1 MKNQTSR
8 LRFVLPAAVIT
19 SAVFLNAGC
28 VKTANTS
35 AAGSSER
42 QPESQAA
49 APANTSNVA
58 TVPAETPAAASA
70 TSIDPPEKVVKDFYG
85 FYLRDMASID
95 QKNRSKFARFL
106 TKRFLKEAE
115 AVDDFDPFLDAQD
128 FDETFKD
135 NYTASVISSNDQ
147 KALVAL
153 NLNGK
158 TMKWKRKITLLKEDG
173 SWKIDRVE
181 ESK

>member
-1 MKNQTSR
+1 MKNMISR
-8 LRFVLPAAVIT
+8 PTYFLLATAFVSAA
-19 SAVFLNAGC
+19 FLTAGC

-42 QPESQAA
+42 KPESQAA
-49 APANTSNVA
+49 APANTNSSPA
-58 TVPAETPAAASA
+58 PAETPAAASA
-70 TSIDPPEKVVKDFYG
+70 TTIDPPDKVVKDFYG
-85 FYLRDMASID
+85 FYLRDMADID
-95 QKNRSKFARFL
+95 QKNRSKFAKFL

-115 AVDDFDPFLDAQD
+115 AVDDYDPFLDAQD

-135 NYTASVISSNDQ
+135 NYTVSVISANDQ

-158 TMKWKRKITLLKEDG
+158 TMKWKRKITLAKEDG